1 MSQDS
6 KEPIT
11 SASTAHHPA
20 LQAQRQWAAPTV
32 IFIRSGHP
40 ARAFRTDQ
48 PLRIGRALDCN
59 VVLEDLSV
67 SRYHA
72 ELFPHPEGVEIVD
85 LGSHNA
91 TFVKGQPIRR
101 ELLKPGS
108 VARIGETLLVVAELA
123 EEFIAAT
130 PTGPLV
136 GGNSMAMARRQIT
149 LIAPTPLSVLILGP
163 TGTGKEVVARM
174 LHEASGRDG
183 MFMAVNCGAL
193 PENLAESEL
202 FGHVK
207 GAFTDA
213 RQERKG
219 LFAAAAGGTLFLDE
233 IGDLPL
239 SMQVK
244 LLRTLEDGMI
254 RPVGAE
260 SSFKV
265 DVRIIAATN
274 RDLRGAVETG
284 RFRSDLLARLA
295 MVEMNLPA
303 LATRPQDLC
312 PLIEFLLQRAGF
324 SKRVITGDALEAM
337 ALYDWPQNLREL
349 DAVVRSAALVDA
361 DRIRF
366 EDLRPRLQDNL
377 RQHRETRISVARGT
391 LSPEQHMI
399 VPSQIPAPPT
409 RQGPTERRLP
419 SELRV
424 SLLRQLASHDGNLRA
439 AALATGIS
447 RGHAYRLLKLWD
459 VDPNQFRQTSAGT
472 DVANADAEQQQSADS
487 ESDSI

>member
-1 MSQDS
+1 
-6 KEPIT
+6 
-11 SASTAHHPA
+11 
-20 LQAQRQWAAPTV
+20 
-32 IFIRSGHP
+32 
-40 ARAFRTDQ
+40 
-48 PLRIGRALDCN
+48 
-59 VVLEDLSV
+59 
-67 SRYHA
+67 
-72 ELFPHPEGVEIVD
+72 
-85 LGSHNA
+85 
-91 TFVKGQPIRR
+91 
-101 ELLKPGS
+101 
-108 VARIGETLLVVAELA
+108 
-123 EEFIAAT
+123 
-130 PTGPLV
+130 
-136 GGNSMAMARRQIT
+136 
-149 LIAPTPLSVLILGP
+149 
-163 TGTGKEVVARM
+163 
-174 LHEASGRDG
+174 
-183 MFMAVNCGAL
+183 
-193 PENLAESEL
+193 
-202 FGHVK
+202 
-207 GAFTDA
+207 
-213 RQERKG
+213 

-284 RFRSDLLARLA
+284 RFRSDLLAR
-295 MVEMNLPA
+295 